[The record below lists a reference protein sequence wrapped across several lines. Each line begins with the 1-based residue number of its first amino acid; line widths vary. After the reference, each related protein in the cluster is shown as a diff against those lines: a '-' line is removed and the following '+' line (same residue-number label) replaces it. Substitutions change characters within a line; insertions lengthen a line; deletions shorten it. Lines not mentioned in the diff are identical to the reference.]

1 MGDEKFDV
9 EKYLSEA
16 GVIDA
21 AHEEKGIGNKTRKRR
36 KNSDGN
42 PEELSVFTLRLNRE
56 YAEKLNEI
64 RYILSK
70 SSLFKEIP
78 SKNEAVMYLIK
89 KFKV

>member
-1 MGDEKFDV
+1 MADKKFDV

-16 GVIDA
+16 GVIDT
-21 AHEEKGIGNKTRKRR
+21 AHEEKSIENKTRKRR

-64 RYILSK
+64 RYFLSK